1 MILVSLIISIA
12 IALSMDAFSVAL
24 SFGIYEKKYKNYLK
38 LSLLVGVLHFI
49 MPLLGSLTNY
59 VALKRFVINGNKL
72 MGVII
77 FILSI
82 DMLYNYLKKEDF
94 IFSSNKLFLLSLS
107 VSIDSY
113 FTGIGIYGIT
123 KNPFVSF
130 MIFSFT
136 SFCFTLLGCYIG
148 LLGKKYFGKISN
160 LLALIILF
168 LLSVKFLLF

>member
-1 MILVSLIISIA
+1 MIILSLIISIA
-12 IALSMDAFSVAL
+12 MALSMDAFSVAL
-24 SFGIYEKKYKNYLK
+24 SFGIYEKKHFNYMK
-38 LSLLVGVLHFI
+38 LSLLVGLLHFI

-59 VALKRFVINGNKL
+59 IALKNIVISGNKL
-72 MGVII
+72 MGLIL

-82 DMLYNYLKKEDF
+82 DMVYNLIKKEDF

-123 KNPFVSF
+123 NNPILSF
-130 MIFSFT
+130 IIFSLI

-148 LLGKKYFGKISN
+148 LLGKKYFRRISN
-160 LLALIILF
+160 LLALLILF